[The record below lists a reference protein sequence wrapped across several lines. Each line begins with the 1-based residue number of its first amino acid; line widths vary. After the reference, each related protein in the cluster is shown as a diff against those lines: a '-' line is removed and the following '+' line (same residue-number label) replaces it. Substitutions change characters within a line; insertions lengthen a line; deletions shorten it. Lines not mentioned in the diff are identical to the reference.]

1 MMLAL
6 FGGDEGAMV
15 TAPIPKHAVV
25 FSGLPYCERDPYGE
39 YFPRIDPTVVP
50 PTWTLDPS
58 HVVAAACFWNE
69 NTQALENEGAL
80 NLNMPLL
87 RMARVLAFSKSYQ
100 RNGVLAF

>member
-25 FSGLPYCERDPYGE
+25 CSGLPYCVVSVILMVNT
-39 YFPRIDPTVVP
+39 FQDPTVVP

-80 NLNMPLL
+80 ISICH
-87 RMARVLAFSKSYQ
+87 F
-100 RNGVLAF
+100 